1 MSRRT
6 AKVAEAVREVVATT
20 ILFGLKD
27 PRVKNVTVL
36 WCDAAP
42 DLKSVK
48 VFISVRGEPRH
59 AVLAMHG
66 LESARGF
73 IQRQIADQLDLR
85 YTPVLQFVLDPGAKL
100 AAETSAVLREA
111 MAQTAASAGGDTVAG
126 SVAGEPTDEGL
137 AANPDDREGSPLAE
151 QLPEQ
156 HVSAERV
163 TGEEGESE
171 GQGPADT
178 PNVWAAPSGG
188 TAADQRDDPGGE
200 PSAVPR

>member
-36 WCDAAP
+36 WADAAP

-73 IQRQIADQLDLR
+73 IQHQIAVQLDLR

-111 MAQTAASAGGDTVAG
+111 MAQTAASTA
-126 SVAGEPTDEGL
+126 EGAADAADV
-137 AANPDDREGSPLAE
+137 AANPEERDLSALAGNE
-151 QLPEQ
+151 TEPPMPEPPMPEQ
-156 HVSAERV
+156 RFSGE
-163 TGEEGESE
+163 TGE
-171 GQGPADT
+171 T
-178 PNVWAAPSGG
+178 PEVWAAPSGG
-188 TAADQRDDPGGE
+188 TAADHQDDPGAE